1 MSVSGATTRK
11 QNTRTT
17 RPNRTREI
25 IEENS
30 EDAGATGTTEEGK
43 GPAGEDEALFPKE
56 QVPDKDPTKPD
67 ESSERSSVRS
77 KHSAP
82 SRRSHVSKNTRGVQL
97 ALVHPNEVWLK
108 LRKPPCE
115 LRSS

>member
-17 RPNRTREI
+17 RSNRTR
-25 IEENS
+25 ENS

-67 ESSERSSVRS
+67 EYSERSSVRS
-77 KHSAP
+77 KHGAP

-97 ALVHPNEVWLK
+97 ALVHPNEV
-108 LRKPPCE
+108 
-115 LRSS
+115 